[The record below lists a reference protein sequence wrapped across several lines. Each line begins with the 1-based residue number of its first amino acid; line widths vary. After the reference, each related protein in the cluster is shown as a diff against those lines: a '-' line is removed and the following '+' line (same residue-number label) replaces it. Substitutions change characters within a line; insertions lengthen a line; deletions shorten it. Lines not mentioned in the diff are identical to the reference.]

1 MRTALALPFVL
12 AILGACEVDRTIVV
26 NNPTPSRT
34 PSASPSV
41 ATASPLPT
49 PTPTPVPTPLV
60 SSRGSIVV
68 KQPLANSR
76 VHSPLTIAG
85 DASVFEANLS
95 WQVTDTAGRVLAKGF
110 TTASAGAPERG
121 TFSVV
126 ATYAD
131 PSSEAIAFAEVYT
144 VSPRDG
150 NIDEIVRVPIVLAPK
165 G

>member
-1 MRTALALPFVL
+1 MRFALALSLVL

-34 PSASPSV
+34 PS
-41 ATASPLPT
+41 PT
-49 PTPTPVPTPLV
+49 PTVATPSPSPSPSPTPLPTPLV

-68 KQPLANSR
+68 KQPLANSH

-85 DASVFEANLS
+85 EASVFEANLS

-110 TTASAGAPERG
+110 TTASAGAPQRG
-121 TFSVV
+121 TFSIV
-126 ATYAD
+126 ATYAE
-131 PSSEAIAFAEVYT
+131 PSSELIAFAEVYS

-150 NIDEIVRVPIVLAPK
+150 SIDEIVRVPIVLSAK
-165 G
+165 A

>member
-1 MRTALALPFVL
+1 VRVALALSLVL

-34 PSASPSV
+34 PS
-41 ATASPLPT
+41 PT
-49 PTPTPVPTPLV
+49 PTVATPSPSPSPSPTPMPTPLV

-68 KQPLANSR
+68 KQPLANSHVR
-76 VHSPLTIAG
+76 SPLTIAG
-85 DASVFEANLS
+85 EASVFEANLS

-110 TTASAGAPERG
+110 TTASAGAPQRG
-121 TFSVV
+121 TFSIV
-126 ATYAD
+126 ATYAE
-131 PSSEAIAFAEVYT
+131 PSSELIAFAEVYS

-150 NIDEIVRVPIVLAPK
+150 SIDEIVRVPILLSAK

>member
-1 MRTALALPFVL
+1 MRLAVALALAVTL
-12 AILGACEVDRTIVV
+12 LGACEVDRTIVV
-26 NNPTPSRT
+26 NNPTPTRT
-34 PSASPSV
+34 PSPTPTVATPSPSP
-41 ATASPLPT
+41 SPT
-49 PTPTPVPTPLV
+49 PTPAPTPLV

-68 KQPLANSR
+68 KQPLANSH
-76 VHSPLTIAG
+76 VHSPLTISG

-121 TFSVV
+121 TFSIT
-126 ATYAD
+126 ATYAE
-131 PSSEAIAFAEVYT
+131 PSADTIAFAEVYS

-150 NIDEIVRVPIVLAPK
+150 SIDEIVRVPIVLAAK